1 MFVFSIKGDCEGGVD
16 VDGDDEDGGE
26 DDGGK
31 DGNHTNLYQP
41 IPTHKNPNQP
51 IPNHQPIPTHINL
64 NQPVPTCTNPYQA
77 ISVQKVSFD
86 KNENQKF

>member
-1 MFVFSIKGDCEGGVD
+1 MFVFSIKGDGEGGVD

-41 IPTHKNPNQP
+41 VPTH
-51 IPNHQPIPTHINL
+51 
-64 NQPVPTCTNPYQA
+64 TNP
-77 ISVQKVSFD
+77 
-86 KNENQKF
+86 